1 MVTLKGYPFVVG
13 LPRNSS
19 LQVWQRAPNLI
30 PMHSI
35 KRPHYALTGA
45 SISLCR
51 PSHSHDFAF
60 DIQYRSA
67 RIPQLCLPA
76 TPFMRIF
83 LARDRQGN
91 VILNWN
97 YRRHSRQ
104 SRARIHAI
112 PSPRNAAV
120 YESKLAAPFPV
131 LEALPSPLT
140 GEERAEKLRVSVGRS
155 HQSNPTAKADELGTT
170 RRSCQSHP
178 QSRLKNGRRVPLVFQ
193 FGRPASY
200 LGKRAT

>member
-1 MVTLKGYPFVVG
+1 
-13 LPRNSS
+13 
-19 LQVWQRAPNLI
+19 
-30 PMHSI
+30 MHSI

-51 PSHSHDFAF
+51 PNRPTMSTRNSVHED
-60 DIQYRSA
+60 
-67 RIPQLCLPA
+67 
-76 TPFMRIF
+76 F